1 MTWTSTSNTDRT
13 KPLAGQTLIDPD
25 DGEIDEGDEWA
36 GEEVDDKVE
45 EIEYVIDENDE
56 PTLTRDN
63 ADDVAWDMDV
73 VDEEDAEDE
82 LEENE
87 DIWDDDDV
95 AAQMSFESRS
105 MISHRDFTDLD
116 LNFGTDSDTLNVKK
130 KVQKKPIPNQF

>member
-1 MTWTSTSNTDRT
+1 METYRHDAAFSLLLGAVLPLPSTTVPRAPAMTWTSTSNTDRT

-95 AAQMSFESRS
+95 AA
-105 MISHRDFTDLD
+105 
-116 LNFGTDSDTLNVKK
+116 
-130 KVQKKPIPNQF
+130 